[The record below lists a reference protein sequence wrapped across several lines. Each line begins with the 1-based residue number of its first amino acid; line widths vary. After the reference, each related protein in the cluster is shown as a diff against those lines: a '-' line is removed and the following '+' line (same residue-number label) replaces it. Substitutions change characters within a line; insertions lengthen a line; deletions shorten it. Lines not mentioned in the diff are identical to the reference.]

1 MNESA
6 GCSVALVVGASILF
20 GSVDVVAQ
28 TCAKPEHA
36 FVGSIVSG
44 DTCGANAL
52 PELNHGTILTPGDE
66 RVFKVSGTY
75 GVTALILHSS
85 ADMYVFVCSGCSVDA
100 ECVAS
105 AESVSD
111 EFAYAPY
118 PQDGGDYYVIVDS
131 KNGGCSDFD
140 LTVSGPLGNDP

>member
-1 MNESA
+1 MNESI
-6 GCSVALVVGASILF
+6 GSSVALVIGASLLL
-20 GSVDVVAQ
+20 GSGDVVAQ
-28 TCAKPEHA
+28 TCAKPEYA
-36 FVGSIVSG
+36 FVGSTVSG

-75 GVTALILHSS
+75 GVTALLLHST

-100 ECVAS
+100 ECVSS
-105 AESVSD
+105 AESAFD
-111 EFAYAPY
+111 EFAFAPY

-131 KNGGCSDFD
+131 KNSGCSDFD
-140 LTVSGPLGNDP
+140 LTVSGPLSNDQ

>member
-1 MNESA
+1 MNEST
-6 GCSVALVVGASILF
+6 GTSVAFVIGACILF
-20 GSVDVVAQ
+20 GPGDVVAQ
-28 TCAKPEHA
+28 TCAKPQHVFA
-36 FVGSIVSG
+36 NSTISG

-75 GVTALILHSS
+75 GVTALILHSA

-105 AESVSD
+105 AESVFN
-111 EFAYAPY
+111 EFAIAPY

-131 KNGGCSDFD
+131 KNAGCSDFD
-140 LTVSGPLGNDP
+140 LTVRGPLSNDP